1 MYISAR
7 YRKKKT
13 KGKTK
18 GEKIFHKRNYV
29 MYECPIRGNVS
40 EGCHDVRVCFI
51 RNRLFYGRS
60 GSRDKTTVWNG
71 ENIVSFLIQSFSLT
85 ERIASFR
92 SGNTGLSV
100 RLCVCM
106 CVCVCA

>member
-60 GSRDKTTVWNG
+60 GEIKQLYGTGKTLCL
-71 ENIVSFLIQSFSLT
+71 FLIQSFSLT

-100 RLCVCM
+100 HLCVCM